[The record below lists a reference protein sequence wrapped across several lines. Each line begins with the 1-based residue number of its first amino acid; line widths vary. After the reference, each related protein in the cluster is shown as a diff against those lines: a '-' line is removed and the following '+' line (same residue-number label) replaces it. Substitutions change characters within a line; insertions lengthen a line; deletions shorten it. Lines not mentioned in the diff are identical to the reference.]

1 MEKLEKRY
9 RSLRIIAWLF
19 KFGAWVSFV
28 CGFVMFFAIL
38 FGGKVL
44 FHFVEGSAAYM
55 QYVEFGRTFGSV
67 IVLGGFLLNAL
78 FLYAVSSSVYL
89 FIDIESNTRRI
100 ALLLSERAVGSSHGP
115 SIPAPPD
122 DRVDAS

>member
-1 MEKLEKRY
+1 MKEVEKRY

-38 FGGKVL
+38 FGGKIL
-44 FHFVEGSAAYM
+44 FHLVEGSAAYV
-55 QYVEFGRTFGSV
+55 QYVEFGRTFGSF

-78 FLYAVSSSVYL
+78 FLYAVSSSIYL
-89 FIDIESNTRRI
+89 FIDIESNTRQI
-100 ALLLSERAVGSSHGP
+100 AQFLSKSPDGSR
-115 SIPAPPD
+115 SIPPVSEFYD
-122 DRVDAS
+122 DVS

>member
-1 MEKLEKRY
+1 M
-9 RSLRIIAWLF
+9 RIIAWLF

-44 FHFVEGSAAYM
+44 FHLVEGSAAYV
-55 QYVEFGRTFGSV
+55 QYVEFGRTFGSI

-78 FLYAVSSSVYL
+78 FLYALSSTIYL
-89 FIDIESNTRRI
+89 FIDIESNTRRMATI
-100 ALLLSERAVGSSHGP
+100 LSDAPGEPRNESPVSKSHEEI
-115 SIPAPPD
+115 S
-122 DRVDAS
+122 